1 MIMGKS
7 SNKSIKDAMVRKY
20 GAKCFIEELGLRSK
34 EEIERDMKG
43 LNKKQR
49 NLMNVL
55 TFHHIKERCVGGRA
69 TEENGAILRN
79 VNHIW
84 FNSLSKEEQER
95 LNSLFQE
102 YKKRFRDKSER
113 DHEHDGFAIGV
124 AEINNGRI
132 VHSERIDIAREEAD
146 CITIPVYDLEINSE
160 EYDKWIRLKRQ
171 RERERWAKLGY
182 TDKDWER

>member
-1 MIMGKS
+1 
-7 SNKSIKDAMVRKY
+7 MVRKY

-43 LNKKQR
+43 LNKKQKA
-49 NLMNVL
+49 LMNVL
-55 TFHHIKERCVGGRA
+55 TFHHIKERCAGGRA

-95 LNSLFQE
+95 LNNLFQE
-102 YKKRFRDKSER
+102 YKKRFRNKSE
-113 DHEHDGFAIGV
+113 FMIGI

-132 VHSERIDIAREEAD
+132 VQSERIDVLDIAREEAD
-146 CITIPVYDLEINSE
+146 CIAIPVYDLEINSE
-160 EYDKWIRLKRQ
+160 EYEAWIKLKRQ
-171 RERERWAKLGY
+171 RERDRWAKLGY

>member
-1 MIMGKS
+1 MGKN

-34 EEIERDMKG
+34 EDIERDLKG
-43 LNKKQR
+43 LNKKQKA
-49 NLMNVL
+49 LMNVL

-84 FNSLSKEEQER
+84 FNSLSKEEQDR
-95 LNSLFQE
+95 LNNLFQE
-102 YKKRFRDKSER
+102 YKKKFNNKNKIS
-113 DHEHDGFAIGV
+113 INI

-132 VHSERIDIAREEAD
+132 VQAEAIEFNCEEEY
-146 CITIPVYDLEINSE
+146 ITIPVYDLEKSE
-160 EYDKWIRLKRQ
+160 YETWIKLRRQ
-171 RERERWAKLGY
+171 RERERWAELGY
-182 TDKDWER
+182 TNKDWEK

>member
-7 SNKSIKDAMVRKY
+7 SNKSVKDAMVRKY

-43 LNKKQR
+43 LNKKQKA
-49 NLMNVL
+49 LMNVL
-55 TFHHIKERCVGGRA
+55 TFHHIKERCAGGRA

-84 FNSLSKEEQER
+84 FNSLDKDEQER
-95 LNSLFQE
+95 INNLFQE
-102 YKKRFRDKSER
+102 YKKKFRDER
-113 DHEHDGFAIGV
+113 EKFMIGV

-132 VHSERIDIAREEAD
+132 VHSERIDIDREEED
-146 CITIPVYDLEINSE
+146 CVTLPVYDLEINSE
-160 EYDKWIRLKRQ
+160 EYEAWIKLKRQ

-182 TDKDWER
+182 TDEDWER

>member
-1 MIMGKS
+1 MGKS
-7 SNKSIKDAMVRKY
+7 SNKSVKDAMVRKY

-34 EEIERDMKG
+34 EDIERDLKG
-43 LNKKQR
+43 LNKKQKA
-49 NLMNVL
+49 LMNVL

-95 LNSLFQE
+95 LNNLFQE
-102 YKKRFRDKSER
+102 DKKKFNDKNK
-113 DHEHDGFAIGV
+113 IIINI

-132 VHSERIDIAREEAD
+132 VQAEAIECDREEEY
-146 CITIPVYDLEINSE
+146 ITIPVYDLEKSE
-160 EYDKWIRLKRQ
+160 YEAWIKLRRQ
-171 RERERWAKLGY
+171 RERERWAELGY

>member
-7 SNKSIKDAMVRKY
+7 SNKSVKDAMIRKY

-84 FNSLSKEEQER
+84 FNSLDKDEQER
-95 LNSLFQE
+95 INNLFQE
-102 YKKRFRDKSER
+102 YKKKFRDESKP
-113 DHEHDGFAIGV
+113 GFMIGV

-132 VHSERIDIAREEAD
+132 VQSERIDIDREEED
-146 CITIPVYDLEINSE
+146 CVVLPVYDLEINSE
-160 EYDKWIRLKRQ
+160 EYETWIKLKRQ
-171 RERERWAKLGY
+171 HERDRWAKLGY
-182 TDKDWER
+182 TDEDWER

>member
-1 MIMGKS
+1 MGKS

-34 EEIERDMKG
+34 EDIERDLKG
-43 LNKKQR
+43 LNKKQKA
-49 NLMNVL
+49 LMNVL
-55 TFHHIKERCVGGRA
+55 TFHHIKERCTGGRA
-69 TEENGAILRN
+69 IEENGAILRN

-84 FNSLSKEEQER
+84 FNSLDKDEQAR
-95 LNSLFQE
+95 INNLFQE
-102 YKKRFRDKSER
+102 YKKRFRDKSE
-113 DHEHDGFAIGV
+113 FVIGV

-132 VHSERIDIAREEAD
+132 VQSERIDIAREMEED
-146 CITIPVYDLEINSE
+146 CVILPVYDLEINSE
-160 EYDKWIRLKRQ
+160 EYDKWIKLKRQ

>member
-1 MIMGKS
+1 MGKS
-7 SNKSIKDAMVRKY
+7 SNKSVKDAMVRKY

-34 EEIERDMKG
+34 EDIERDLKG
-43 LNKKQR
+43 LNKKQKA
-49 NLMNVL
+49 LMNVL
-55 TFHHIKERCVGGRA
+55 TFHHIKERCAGGRA

-95 LNSLFQE
+95 LNNLFQE
-102 YKKRFRDKSER
+102 YKKKFNKIS
-113 DHEHDGFAIGV
+113 INI

-132 VHSERIDIAREEAD
+132 VQAEAIEFDREEEY
-146 CITIPVYDLEINSE
+146 ITIPVYDLKDKDP
-160 EYDKWIRLKRQ
+160 EYETWIKLRRQ
-171 RERERWAKLGY
+171 RERERWARLGY

>member
-1 MIMGKS
+1 MGKS

-34 EEIERDMKG
+34 EDIERDLKG
-43 LNKKQR
+43 LNKKQKA
-49 NLMNVL
+49 LMNVL
-55 TFHHIKERCVGGRA
+55 TFHHIKERCAGGRA

-95 LNSLFQE
+95 LNNLFQG
-102 YKKRFRDKSER
+102 YKKKFNNK
-113 DHEHDGFAIGV
+113 IIINI

-132 VHSERIDIAREEAD
+132 VQAEAIEFDRECDREEY
-146 CITIPVYDLEINSE
+146 ITIPVYDLEKSE
-160 EYDKWIRLKRQ
+160 YETWIKLRRQ
-171 RERERWAKLGY
+171 RERERWAGLGY